1 MKLTEIS
8 NKLDELY
15 NELESVRLMRE
26 SDVCEKYNSDCK
38 QDIIE
43 VIEEEI
49 ETLKSYECEDYIE
62 DEGID
67 YIGLQYSQGLPVVYW

>member
-1 MKLTEIS
+1 MRATEVS

-15 NELESVRLMRE
+15 SELDSIRGMKESE
-26 SDVCEKYNSDCK
+26 VCEKYNSDCK

-49 ETLKSYECEDYIE
+49 ESLKSYECEDYSE
-62 DEGID
+62 YDGMD
-67 YIGLQYSQGLPVVYW
+67 YTSLQLSQGLPVVYW